1 VTRAKRMKPVQ
12 NLFDDTERRLATGL
26 ATIERKVADAE
37 AKLQELE
44 RYRSD
49 YDKQFAQRAGV
60 GIGATSL
67 RDYQVFLARLSE
79 AIRQQ
84 QAVVK
89 RAQSERDAERHRWQ
103 EAAKRAKA
111 LGPAMSCSRR
121 LPPMPSFS
129 TASPAV
135 LRSAS
140 SRAASTSGQR
150 ELVSSVECAP
160 SVMLSPN
167 ATIAPPF
174 ALASTSTPFTKRHD
188 ANLLAPSSALSAT

>member
-12 NLFDDTERRLATGL
+12 ELFDDTERRLALGL
-26 ATIERKVADAE
+26 AATERRVAEAE

-49 YDKQFAQRAGV
+49 YDKQFAQRAGQ

-67 RDYQVFLARLSE
+67 RDYQVFLARLAE

-89 RAQSERDAERHRWQ
+89 RAQAERDAERLRWQ

-111 LGPAMSCSRR
+111 LGHVVEQWQTEERR
-121 LPPMPSFS
+121 
-129 TASPAV
+129 ASD
-135 LRSAS
+135 RREQRDSDE
-140 SRAASTSGQR
+140 RAQR
-150 ELVSSVECAP
+150 RV
-160 SVMLSPN
+160 N
-167 ATIAPPF
+167 KT
-174 ALASTSTPFTKRHD
+174 
-188 ANLLAPSSALSAT
+188 